1 MRCLLGFWKIVGMGV
16 GKDLQTFF
24 NLFFVLCGFL
34 KEILRYIIDLIDVQ
48 DVGMFLEQTRSCE
61 KASMHTMVKICVV

>member
-16 GKDLQTFF
+16 GKNLQTFS

-61 KASMHTMVKICVV
+61 EASMHTMVEVCVV